1 MRRVLNTHVEEYET
15 HKLHHRVSYTLS
27 RGCPRT
33 GCDVSLNG
41 RILSMSETKMTRGK
55 INAIAEIEQSMDI
68 EQAQCLYNDTSER
81 LSMNKDDQEAWLD
94 KRRARAR
101 LEREDITEGTMT

>member
-1 MRRVLNTHVEEYET
+1 MRRVLNIHAGEYET
-15 HKLHHRVSYTLS
+15 NQCHYWVSYTLS

-41 RILSMSETKMTRGK
+41 RILSMSEIKMTRGK
-55 INAIAEIEQSMDI
+55 INARAEIEQSMDL
-68 EQAQCLYNDTSER
+68 EQAQWLYNDASER
-81 LSMNKDDQEAWLD
+81 LSMNKDDQEAWHD

-101 LEREDITEGTMT
+101 LEREEIKEDTLI